1 MPTRR
6 KRKKEPDKPEIQS
19 NLSEEEWIEKG
30 KNSDFVGFLAWE
42 TFFRMRRTSMAGL
55 FYAFGC
61 KKFCKHI
68 MAGLF
73 GFFLPISIF

>member
-1 MPTRR
+1 MPARR

-55 FYAFGC
+55 FMF
-61 KKFCKHI
+61 
-68 MAGLF
+68 LF
-73 GFFLPISIF
+73 VKSFASK